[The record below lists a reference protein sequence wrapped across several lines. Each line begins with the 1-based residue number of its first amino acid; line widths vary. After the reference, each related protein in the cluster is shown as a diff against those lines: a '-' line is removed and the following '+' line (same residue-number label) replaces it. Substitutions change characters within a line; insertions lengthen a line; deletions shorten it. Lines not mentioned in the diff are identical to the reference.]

1 MKPIWFSIVVLGVL
15 VGSANRL
22 AAQGPLALEA
32 KIPLGEVKG
41 RIDHLA
47 VDLGRRR
54 LFVAELGNDSVGVID
69 LDRRE
74 VIHVIADLKGPQG
87 IAHEASTDT
96 IYVANGGDGT
106 VRMFKAADFASLG
119 RMDLGDDADNIRVD
133 AATKQ
138 LFIGYASGAL
148 AVIDPVNRKKIADI
162 ALKAHPESFQ
172 LENGTPRIFVNVP
185 YKQTI
190 SVIDR
195 NARREIAVWPTAN
208 GTHFAMALDPESKR
222 LLVSFRDP
230 PKLGVFDIE
239 RGSLVASVETCGD
252 IDDMFVDAK
261 RRRLYVSC
269 DLINTR
275 IKYREPFRP
284 FAPAVLAEYAADYF
298 EISQPDPFMT
308 LAPRVRPD
316 KVDVIPTAVHIDGT
330 GRIQTVE
337 RAFNPRYYGVIEEF
351 MKLTG
356 VPVVLN
362 TSFNKQEPIVA
373 RPSEAVSCFLRTE
386 MDTLVLGN
394 FYTRDRPPAAVA
406 RAREAFIVLEMN
418 MRGGE

>member
-1 MKPIWFSIVVLGVL
+1 MKPIWFSVVVLGIL

-74 VIHVIADLKGPQG
+74 VIHVIADLRGPQG

-106 VRMFKAADFASLG
+106 VRIFKAADFASLG

-133 AATKQ
+133 ATTKQ

-148 AVIDPVNRKKIADI
+148 AVIDPANRKKIADI

-172 LENGTPRIFVNVP
+172 LDNSTPRIFVNVP
-185 YKQTI
+185 DKQTI

-195 NARREIAVWPTAN
+195 NVRREIAVWPTGN
-208 GTHFAMALDPESKR
+208 GTHFAMALDRESKR
-222 LLVSFRDP
+222 LLVSFRNP
-230 PKLGVFDIE
+230 PKLGVFE
-239 RGSLVASVETCGD
+239 MGNGSHVASVETCGD

-261 RRRLYVSC
+261 RRRVYVSC
-269 DLINTR
+269 G
-275 IKYREPFRP
+275 EGF
-284 FAPAVLAEYAADYF
+284 
-298 EISQPDPFMT
+298 
-308 LAPRVRPD
+308 
-316 KVDVIPTAVHIDGT
+316 VDVLDSTRSAYERLARISTVPGARTSLFVPDFDRFFVAARATAE
-330 GRIQTVE
+330 Q
-337 RAFNPRYYGVIEEF
+337 
-351 MKLTG
+351 
-356 VPVVLN
+356 
-362 TSFNKQEPIVA
+362 
-373 RPSEAVSCFLRTE
+373 
-386 MDTLVLGN
+386 
-394 FYTRDRPPAAVA
+394 PAAVWVF
-406 RAREAFIVLEMN
+406 RPTP
-418 MRGGE
+418 